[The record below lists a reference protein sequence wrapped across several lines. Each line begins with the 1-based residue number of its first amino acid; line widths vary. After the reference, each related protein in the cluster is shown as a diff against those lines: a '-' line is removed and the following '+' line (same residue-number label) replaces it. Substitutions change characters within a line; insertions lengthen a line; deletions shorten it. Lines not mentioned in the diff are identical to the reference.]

1 MVGRVGGDEFLVLLR
16 DIAKKNIEMIVKRML
31 VNFNEPYIIQDN
43 EIHSTSSI
51 GIAMYPVDG
60 NDSTKLIHS
69 ADQALYRAKE
79 KRNHFEFYSE

>member
-1 MVGRVGGDEFLVLLR
+1 
-16 DIAKKNIEMIVKRML
+16 ML

-43 EIHSTSSI
+43 EINSTSSI
-51 GIAMYPVDG
+51 GIAMYPIDG
-60 NDSTKLIHS
+60 NDSTKLIHN

>member
-1 MVGRVGGDEFLVLLR
+1 
-16 DIAKKNIEMIVKRML
+16 MIKG
-31 VNFNEPYIIQDN
+31 N

-60 NDSTKLIHS
+60 KDSTKLIQR

-79 KRNHFEFYSE
+79 KRNYFDFYSE